1 MLCSLY
7 MAYLTD
13 VLPKPRM
20 VCVPTAKLHCV
31 QWVHVMYTIFIF
43 NVPTLP
49 QQVPFRQLIPMACQ
63 SDCGCINVTISMWLC
78 VCIGMFYAC
87 VCVLCWGTSDY
98 CLGTC
103 QRFYGYPQKK
113 NGQMEDRATA
123 TRERLIN
130 ETWLKGRGERK
141 GKSRKGS
148 SRLEVN
154 AQRVSVSVGL

>member
-1 MLCSLY
+1 M
-7 MAYLTD
+7 T
-13 VLPKPRM
+13 
-20 VCVPTAKLHCV
+20 VCVCV
-31 QWVHVMYTIFIF
+31 
-43 NVPTLP
+43 
-49 QQVPFRQLIPMACQ
+49 
-63 SDCGCINVTISMWLC
+63 
-78 VCIGMFYAC
+78 GMFYVS

-154 AQRVSVSVGL
+154 AQRVSVSVSVGLEG